1 MEDKQ
6 TQQMTILAAV
16 LVALVLVIK
25 LVEPPAPDD
34 EAAPD
39 DKDLV
44 EIKAE
49 EVVGL
54 TLTTEEGSLIAERGE
69 KGWRLVSPIQAK
81 GKASDLDGLVE
92 LVDALRV
99 GEPITGASP
108 ATYGLET
115 PKASLTLRR
124 AGGGELRLDVGADSP
139 VGFKSYVRL
148 DGGEVLVAS
157 GHPGETLLTPFAALR
172 DDAVVQ
178 DVDPYQITR
187 VRLEQDALESWVAE
201 RRADDSWWLSDGRRA
216 SADRL
221 TALVERLATL
231 RFETFWED
239 LSPAEVGLNPPL
251 AALTFTSPTGE
262 ITLPLGQER
271 AGGRLIQ
278 SPSGTIGTIGELA
291 TITPPLGELLEPRLV
306 PLAPQLVD
314 SLIVT
319 WEGKTARWTR
329 SGETWTLN
337 GAPDT
342 AQGVGAIS
350 FIIDGQADRAAR
362 PAEPNVVSGRIE
374 ASAGEGGRLVILLGE
389 TVEGGRAAREE
400 SGGPAFLVPQTTID
414 KLMALPLTGP

>member
-16 LVALVLVIK
+16 LVGLVLVIK
-25 LVEPPAPDD
+25 LVEPPDPD
-34 EAAPD
+34 EETTPD

-49 EVVGL
+49 EVIGL

-69 KGWRLVSPIQAK
+69 AGWRLVSPIQAK
-81 GKASDLDGLVE
+81 GKSSDMDGLVE

-108 ATYGLET
+108 ATYGLDA

-148 DGGEVLVAS
+148 DSGDVLVAS
-157 GHPGETLLTPFAALR
+157 GHPGETLLKPFAMFR

-187 VRLEQDALESWVAE
+187 VRLEQDALVSWVAE
-201 RRADDSWWLSDGRRA
+201 RRDDGSWWLSDGRRA

-239 LSPAEVGLNPPL
+239 LSPAEVGLSPPL
-251 AALTFTSPTGE
+251 AALTFTAPTGE

-271 AGGRLIQ
+271 AGGRLTQ
-278 SPSGTIGTIGELA
+278 SPSGTIGTIGELNYIA
-291 TITPPLGELLEPRLV
+291 PPLAELLEPRLV
-306 PLAPQLVD
+306 PLAPSLVD
-314 SLIVT
+314 SLTVT

-329 SGETWTLN
+329 SGESWTLN
-337 GAPDT
+337 DAPDS

-350 FIIDGQADRAAR
+350 FIIDAQADRAAL
-362 PAEPNVVSGRIE
+362 PAEPGVVSGRIE
-374 ASAGEGGRLVILLGE
+374 ASAGEGGRLVIILGE
-389 TVEGGRAAREE
+389 AIEGGRIAREE
-400 SGGPAFLVPQTTID
+400 SGGPAFMVPQATLD
-414 KLMALPLTGP
+414 KLLALPFAP

>member
-16 LVALVLVIK
+16 LVGLVLVIK
-25 LVEPPAPDD
+25 LVEPPAPED
-34 EAAPD
+34 EATPE

-54 TLTTEEGSLIAERGE
+54 TLTTEEGSLIAERGAA
-69 KGWRLVSPIQAK
+69 GWRLVSPIQAK
-81 GKASDLDGLVE
+81 GKTSDLDGLIE

-157 GHPGETLLTPFAALR
+157 GHPGETLLKPFAALR
-172 DDAVVQ
+172 DDAVLQ

-187 VRLEQDALESWVAE
+187 VRLTEDGQESWGVE
-201 RRADDSWWLSDGRRA
+201 RREDTSWWLSDGRRA

-239 LSPAEVGLNPPL
+239 LSPAEVGLNPPM
-251 AALTFTSPTGE
+251 ATLTFTAPTGE

-271 AGGRLIQ
+271 AGGRLTQ
-278 SPSGTIGTIGELA
+278 SPSGTIGTIGELSA
-291 TITPPLGELLEPRLV
+291 ITPPLGELLEPRLV
-306 PLAPQLVD
+306 PLAPSLVD
-314 SLIVT
+314 SLTVT

-329 SGETWTLN
+329 SGEAWTLN
-337 GAPDT
+337 DAPDS

-362 PAEPNVVSGRIE
+362 PAEPSVLSGRVE
-374 ASAGEGGRLVILLGE
+374 ASAGEGGRLVILIGE
-389 TVEGGRAAREE
+389 PVEGGRAAREE
-400 SGGPAFLVPQTTID
+400 SGGPAFVVPQATID
-414 KLMALPLTGP
+414 KLIALPFAP

>member
-1 MEDKQ
+1 
-6 TQQMTILAAV
+6 MTILAAV

-25 LVEPPAPDD
+25 LVEPPAPED
-34 EAAPD
+34 EAAPE

-69 KGWRLVSPIQAK
+69 AGWRLVSPIQAK
-81 GKASDLDGLVE
+81 GKTSDLDGLVE

-157 GHPGETLLTPFAALR
+157 GHPNETLLKPFATLR

-178 DVDPYQITR
+178 GVDPYQITR
-187 VRLEQDALESWVAE
+187 VRFEQDGAESWVAE
-201 RRADDSWWLSDGRRA
+201 RREDTSWWLSDGRRA

-251 AALTFTSPTGE
+251 AAVSFTSPTGE

-278 SPSGTIGTIGELA
+278 SPAGTIGTIGELSA
-291 TITPPLGELLEPRLV
+291 ITPPLGELLEPRLV
-306 PLAPQLVD
+306 PLAPSLVD
-314 SLIVT
+314 RLTVT
-319 WEGKTARWTR
+319 WEGKTATWTR
-329 SGETWTLN
+329 SGESWTLN
-337 GAPDT
+337 GAPDS

-350 FIIDGQADRAAR
+350 FIIDGQSDRAAR
-362 PAEPNVVSGRIE
+362 PAEPSVISGRIE
-374 ASAGEGGRLVILLGE
+374 ASAGEGGSLVILLGE
-389 TVEGGRAAREE
+389 AVEGGRAAREE
-400 SGGPAFLVPQTTID
+400 SGGPAFVVPQDTID
-414 KLMALPLTGP
+414 KLIALPLTGP